1 MANFSRRLPV
11 YLLLDTSGSMQGE
24 PIEAVRQ
31 GIKALLMELR
41 TDPQALETAYISV
54 ITFNSVATQQCPL
67 TELISFKE
75 PQIEAN
81 GLTSLGAGLELLSE
95 CIENEVVKNS
105 PTVKGDWRPLVFIL
119 TDGVPT
125 DTWEDQAQ
133 KLKSSKPANIIACGA
148 GADANANVLKQITD
162 NVIMLNN
169 LSAGDLSQFFKWV
182 SDSIKLSSNSL
193 DAKPNQPIDLP
204 APPPAFTIIP

>member
-11 YLLLDTSGSMQGE
+11 YLLIDTSGSMYGE

-41 TDPQALETAYISV
+41 TDPQALETAYLSV
-54 ITFNSVATQQCPL
+54 ITFNSSAVQQCPL
-67 TELISFKE
+67 TELIAFKE
-75 PQIEAN
+75 PQIEAT

-95 CIENEVVKNS
+95 CIEHEVIKNS

-125 DTWEDQAQ
+125 DTWEEQARR
-133 KLKSSKPANIIACGA
+133 LKADKPANIIACGA
-148 GADANANVLKQITD
+148 GADASIEVLKQITD

-182 SDSIKLSSNSL
+182 SDSIKLSSNAL
-193 DAKPNQPIDLP
+193 DAKPDQPIDLP

>member
-54 ITFNSVATQQCPL
+54 ITFSSVATQQCPL

-75 PQIEAN
+75 PQIEAS

-125 DTWEDQAQ
+125 DTWEEQAQ
-133 KLKSSKPANIIACGA
+133 RLKSNKPANIIACGA
-148 GADANANVLKQITD
+148 GADANASVLKQITD

-182 SDSIKLSSNSL
+182 SDSIKLSSQSL
-193 DAKPNQPIDLP
+193 DAMPNKPIDLP

>member
-11 YLLLDTSGSMQGE
+11 YLLIDTSGSMYGE

-41 TDPQALETAYISV
+41 TDPQALETAYLSV
-54 ITFNSVATQQCPL
+54 ITFSSTAIQQCPL

-75 PQIEAN
+75 PQLSAG
-81 GLTSLGAGLELLSE
+81 GLTSLGAGLELLSQ

-125 DTWEDQAQ
+125 DTWEEQAN
-133 KLKSSKPANIIACGA
+133 KLKSEKPANIIACGA
-148 GADANANVLKQITD
+148 GAEASTEVLKKITE
-162 NVIMLNN
+162 NVILLNN

-193 DAKPNQPIDLP
+193 DAKPDQPIDLP
-204 APPPAFTIIP
+204 APPPTFTIIP

>member
-1 MANFSRRLPV
+1 
-11 YLLLDTSGSMQGE
+11 MQGE

-41 TDPQALETAYISV
+41 SDPQALETAYISV
-54 ITFNSVATQQCPL
+54 ITFSSVATQQCPL
-67 TELISFKE
+67 TELIAFKE
-75 PQIEAN
+75 PQIEAG
-81 GLTSLGAGLELLSE
+81 GLTSLGASLELLSE
-95 CIENEVVKNS
+95 CIENEVIKNS
-105 PTVKGDWRPLVFIL
+105 STVKGDWRPLVFIL

-125 DTWEDQAQ
+125 DTWEEQAK
-133 KLKSSKPANIIACGA
+133 KLKSQKPANIIACGA

-193 DAKPNQPIDLP
+193 DAEPNQPIQLP
-204 APPPAFTIIP
+204 APPPTFTIIP

>member
-11 YLLLDTSGSMQGE
+11 YLLIDTSGSMYGE

-54 ITFNSVATQQCPL
+54 ITFSSVAVQQCPL
-67 TELISFKE
+67 TELVSFEE

-95 CIENEVVKNS
+95 CIETEVVKNS

-125 DTWEDQAQ
+125 DTWEPFAE
-133 KLKSSKPANIIACGA
+133 KLKSENPANIIACGA
-148 GADANANVLKQITD
+148 GAEASTEVLKKITN
-162 NVIMLNN
+162 NVIMLNS

-193 DAKPNQPIDLP
+193 DAKPDQPIDLP
-204 APPPAFTIIP
+204 APPPTFTIIP